1 MIITCEQCNT
11 AFNLDESLLKPAGSK
26 VRCSKCRHIF
36 TAFPPAPPAQA
47 PASTTPPEEKAPDLS
62 DAAGA
67 AAAASAAEDELDF
80 SDPDFGD
87 SEETEAEAPAPAT
100 TDEGELDLGDLE
112 LDLGG
117 AEEDK
122 TPEPEEAAEDELDI
136 SEFEFVLDEDDEEV
150 DAVEELDVDDLDLD
164 FELEPIEEGEKSQF
178 ADLEIGS
185 DDEEID
191 LSELETMLG
200 DQDEE
205 QDALDAE
212 MPSQQFDLDMELDMD
227 EPEEASDELELDLEA
242 EKLDRVFGDEEIEE
256 IEDLD
261 AEALEAVE
269 PGEDRPATFAETVD
283 METLDREAAALEAEG
298 APAGPGAGAPGKS
311 RREKSKLGKPV
322 LVLLLLAV
330 LGGGGYYAI
339 DTMGVRIPYVSD
351 LIRPA
356 PDDVNRIEVMQATV
370 RSKFVENAKTG
381 KLFVITGR
389 VRNGYEEA
397 RNFIGVTGNSFAK
410 GKKVQSTSVFAG
422 NALSDAQLSTMDMNA
437 INKALRNRVGEKKS
451 NMNVGPNQT
460 LPFMIVFDK
469 MTTELEEYT
478 VEPGT
483 STAAQ

>member
-1 MIITCEQCNT
+1 
-11 AFNLDESLLKPAGSK
+11 
-26 VRCSKCRHIF
+26 
-36 TAFPPAPPAQA
+36 
-47 PASTTPPEEKAPDLS
+47 
-62 DAAGA
+62 
-67 AAAASAAEDELDF
+67 
-80 SDPDFGD
+80 
-87 SEETEAEAPAPAT
+87 
-100 TDEGELDLGDLE
+100 
-112 LDLGG
+112 
-117 AEEDK
+117 
-122 TPEPEEAAEDELDI
+122 
-136 SEFEFVLDEDDEEV
+136 
-150 DAVEELDVDDLDLD
+150 
-164 FELEPIEEGEKSQF
+164 
-178 ADLEIGS
+178 
-185 DDEEID
+185 
-191 LSELETMLG
+191 MLG

-227 EPEEASDELELDLEA
+227 EPEEASDELELDLET
-242 EKLDRVFGDEEIEE
+242 EKLDGVFGDDEIEDIKE

-269 PGEDRPATFAETVD
+269 PAEDRPATFAETVD
-283 METLDREAAALEAEG
+283 METLEREAAALEAEG
-298 APAGPGAGAPGKS
+298 APAGPGAGAPAKPQ
-311 RREKSKLGKPV
+311 RAKKKLGKPV

-356 PDDVNRIEVMQATV
+356 PDNVNRIEVVQATV
-370 RSKFVENAKTG
+370 RGKFVENAQAG

-422 NALSDAQLSTMDMNA
+422 NALSDAQLSAMDMNA
-437 INKALRNRVGEKKS
+437 INKALRNRAGEKKS
-451 NMNVGPNQT
+451 NMNVRPNQT

-469 MTTELEEYT
+469 LPTELEEYT

-483 STAAQ
+483 STAATAQ